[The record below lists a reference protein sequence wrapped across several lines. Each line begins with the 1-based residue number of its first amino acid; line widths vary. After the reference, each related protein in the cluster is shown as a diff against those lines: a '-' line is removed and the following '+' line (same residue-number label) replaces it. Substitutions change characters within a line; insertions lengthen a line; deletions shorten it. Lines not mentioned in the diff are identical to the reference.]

1 MRAILCAAALSVV
14 CLPALAQETLD
25 IDGVTLT
32 STHAIT
38 IYGDPPLYPA
48 DFPHWSYVNPD
59 APAGGSITLAAFGTF
74 DSLNNYIVQGSPA
87 AGLDLL
93 YDGLIVG
100 NGDEVRSYYLDVA
113 EAMYVNDDRT
123 LMVFD
128 IHPDARFHDGEPI
141 LAEDVVFSHT
151 VLEEQGA
158 PRFKARFY
166 DDVAEIT
173 ALDERRVLFRS
184 GNPANNQLLSAIA
197 TFPIFASHWWE
208 GKDFSKSSLEPPV
221 GSGPYRVGEIDV
233 GRQICYERVEDYWGW
248 DRPVTRGL
256 FNFEEICYEYYREST
271 VRYEAFKAGEFDY
284 LTVNSSQEWTTGFT
298 DIDAVDA
305 GTLKLEQIPSTD
317 PEGFLGFWFNLRK
330 PMFAEP
336 KVREALTY
344 FYDFETA
351 KRTVHFGL
359 YARLNSY
366 FANTELSAS
375 GLPEGRELE
384 ILEPFRGK
392 IPDEI
397 FDEEF
402 VLPTTDGSGNIR
414 SNLRNALGLFKE
426 AGWDVVDGK
435 LTNRD
440 TGEPMEFEILYVS
453 PIFEKVLNP
462 LVQNLKRGGIEATLR
477 LVDTAQYRRR
487 LDEFDYDMI
496 SLGTRAFYP
505 PGLEL
510 RGAWQSGDI
519 NQVGNENFTG
529 IEDPAL
535 DELVEVVIAADNW
548 DEKIAATR
556 ALDRFLLWSYVAI
569 PAYFDDSYRVAY
581 WDVFDRPETKPR
593 FGLGFPQTW
602 WFEGANSAALKENR

>member
-366 FANTELSAS
+366 FANTELSAT

-384 ILEPFRGK
+384 ILEPFRGQ